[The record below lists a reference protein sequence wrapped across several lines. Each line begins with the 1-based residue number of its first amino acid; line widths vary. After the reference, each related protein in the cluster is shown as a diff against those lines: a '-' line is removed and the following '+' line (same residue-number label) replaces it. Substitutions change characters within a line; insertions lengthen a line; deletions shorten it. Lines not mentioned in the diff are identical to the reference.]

1 MLCQPI
7 GRDEVSTAMP
17 EFRPS
22 DDVPMFGAAAR
33 CSCVRDRMLVGLVL
47 LTLVRASEA
56 LAGDQASL
64 ANAAVDARAGNVRQ
78 AAPPAPDLTASLE
91 SITAPKIAD
100 KPTFSATDFRPR
112 KRTLFNSDPASSAA
126 GETSMIRNT
135 TVWQRLSEYR
145 SHDRVQL
152 LTLWESTG
160 STISLQAGRRGD
172 PSLQWTSR
180 LMNRGGATQGL
191 LDRLFST
198 SLARASTSLRNAAR
212 STGVPAPPKPV
223 GVPQDAALK

>member
-1 MLCQPI
+1 M
-7 GRDEVSTAMP
+7 S

-22 DDVPMFGAAAR
+22 HDVPKFDAEAR
-33 CSCVRDRMLVGLVL
+33 CNSLRDRVLVGLVL

-64 ANAAVDARAGNVRQ
+64 LNATVDNRTNNVRQ
-78 AAPPAPDLTASLE
+78 AVPRAPDLTASLQ
-91 SITAPKIAD
+91 SFGVPTIAD
-100 KPTFSATDFRPR
+100 QPAFSATDFRPR
-112 KRTLFNSDPASSAA
+112 KPTTVFDRDPASSSF
-126 GETSMIRNT
+126 GETSMLRNT

-145 SHDRVQL
+145 SHDRVQV
-152 LTLWESTG
+152 LTLWESRG

-198 SLARASTSLRNAAR
+198 SLARAGSSLRNVAR
-212 STGVPAPPKPV
+212 PSSVPADLKPAGVPEA
-223 GVPQDAALK
+223 AALK

>member
-1 MLCQPI
+1 
-7 GRDEVSTAMP
+7 
-17 EFRPS
+17 
-22 DDVPMFGAAAR
+22 
-33 CSCVRDRMLVGLVL
+33 
-47 LTLVRASEA
+47 

-64 ANAAVDARAGNVRQ
+64 ANTAVDTRAGNVRQ
-78 AAPPAPDLTASLE
+78 AVPPAPDLTASLE
-91 SITAPKIAD
+91 SITTPKIAD

-112 KRTLFNSDPASSAA
+112 KPTVFDRDPASSTL
-126 GETSMIRNT
+126 GETSMLRNT

-145 SHDRVQL
+145 SHDRVRV
-152 LTLWESTG
+152 LTLWESSG

-198 SLARASTSLRNAAR
+198 SLARASTSLRNVAR
-212 STGVPAPPKPV
+212 STSGPVAPKPAGVPE
-223 GVPQDAALK
+223 DAALK

>member
-1 MLCQPI
+1 M
-7 GRDEVSTAMP
+7 S

-22 DDVPMFGAAAR
+22 NGVPKCDAEAR
-33 CSCVRDRMLVGLVL
+33 CHNLRDGVLVGLVL
-47 LTLVRASEA
+47 LSLVRASEA

-64 ANAAVDARAGNVRQ
+64 LNAAVDNRSDNVRQ
-78 AAPPAPDLTASLE
+78 AVPRAPDLTASLQ
-91 SITAPKIAD
+91 SFGVPNSAD
-100 KPTFSATDFRPR
+100 RPTFSATDFRPR
-112 KRTLFNSDPASSAA
+112 KPTVFDRDPASSSF
-126 GETSMIRNT
+126 GETSMLRNT

-145 SHDRVQL
+145 SHDRVQV
-152 LTLWESTG
+152 LTLWESRA

-198 SLARASTSLRNAAR
+198 SLARAGSSLRNVAR
-212 STGVPAPPKPV
+212 PSSVPADLKPPGVPE
-223 GVPQDAALK
+223 AAGLK